1 MGCLSALFQSRS
13 NMSDLAS
20 EEEDKAKLMPANEDI
35 QQENQGNFILDVQ
48 VQVEIK
54 EGRISIFHMGL
65 PNNWNFFIFI
75 FTEKLL
81 FDL

>member
-1 MGCLSALFQSRS
+1 MHEHEMYILHTYLSS
-13 NMSDLAS
+13 SD
-20 EEEDKAKLMPANEDI
+20 EEDKAKLMPANEDI

-65 PNNWNFFIFI
+65 PNN
-75 FTEKLL
+75 
-81 FDL
+81 